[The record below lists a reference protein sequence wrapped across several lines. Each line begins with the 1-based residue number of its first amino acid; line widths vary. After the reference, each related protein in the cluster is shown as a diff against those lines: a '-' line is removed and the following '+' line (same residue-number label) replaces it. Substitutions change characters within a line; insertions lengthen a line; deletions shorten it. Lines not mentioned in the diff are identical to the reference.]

1 MRVKLNARP
10 RPATVIALLALF
22 LALGGTA
29 IAARHYLLS
38 SLNQIKPSVLAQ
50 LRGRSGRAGRNGAA
64 GPRGRE
70 GPTGVG
76 GETGPRGEAG
86 PMGSA
91 LWAVVRADGALI
103 RGAGSVSASQAESTP
118 GRYEVLFNRNIAR
131 CAYIATLGS
140 TSNSR
145 PQNGEIGVATS
156 IRNEDAVFV
165 KTHNG
170 QNEESPESFHLAVF
184 C

>member
-1 MRVKLNARP
+1 MRLKLTARP

-29 IAARHYLLS
+29 IAARHYLLTS
-38 SLNQIKPSVLAQ
+38 TNQIKPSVLAQ
-50 LRGRSGRAGRNGAA
+50 LRGRTGRVGRNGVT
-64 GPRGRE
+64 GPRGRQ
-70 GPTGVG
+70 GPAGAG
-76 GETGPRGEAG
+76 GETGPKGEPG
-86 PMGSA
+86 PIGSA

-103 RGAGSVSASQAESTP
+103 RGAGSISASPAESTP
-118 GRYEVLFNRNIAR
+118 GRYEVLFNRNVAR

-140 TSNSR
+140 TSNSQ
-145 PQNGEIGVATS
+145 PHNGEIGVATS
-156 IRNEDAVFV
+156 SRNEDAVLV

-170 QNEESPESFHLAVF
+170 QNEEGPESFHLAVF